1 MSESDTELSSL
12 DTVFDIL
19 SNPRRRF
26 VLHYLEQR
34 EEPVGL
40 NELAAEIAAK
50 ENDVPVDEL
59 TSQQRKRAYVSLYQ
73 THVPKLEEV
82 GVVTYDSESG
92 DVALTDRADEIGR
105 HLERSDSDVSWQRW
119 YLLAAVAGIVAI
131 VLTPLAGGGTE
142 NQFQV
147 GLLVL
152 GAIAVIAI
160 ANYVYARRSADR
172 SVPLIEEE

>member
-40 NELAAEIAAK
+40 NELAAEIAAR

-92 DVALTDRADEIGR
+92 EVALTDRADEIGE

-119 YLLAAVAGIVAI
+119 YLLVAVAGIVAI
-131 VLTPLAGGGTE
+131 GLTPIAGGGTE
-142 NQFQV
+142 DQFRV

-160 ANYVYARRSADR
+160 ANYAYARRSADR